1 MESEQLRLMGEH
13 QSVTGYHKRYVTGK
27 YDGIAWVERRIR
39 SGQFDVDGWI
49 SVKERLPE
57 IGDTVLVYYR
67 RVDYRGADIMRYI
80 GRWLT
85 VDPLVEVTH
94 WMPLPVSPKE

>member
-1 MESEQLRLMGEH
+1 
-13 QSVTGYHKRYVTGK
+13 VK
-27 YDGIAWVERRIR
+27 
-39 SGQFDVDGWI
+39 WI

-57 IGDTVLVYYR
+57 IGDIVLVYYR
-67 RVDYRGADIMRYI
+67 RGDYRGADIMRYI

-94 WMPLPVSPKE
+94 WMPLPEPPKESGREKTDENGRNNR